1 MENLGKLQWGA
12 MKKIFCYLQCTEG
25 YGFKFQS
32 NLDNQNQQ
40 KLLIIRWCDLDWGRD
55 VNT

>member
-1 MENLGKLQWGA
+1 MANFGTLQWGA
-12 MKKIFCYLQCTEG
+12 MKQIFCYLQCTKG
-25 YGFKFQS
+25 YGLKFQS

-40 KLLIIRWCDLDWGRD
+40 KLLFIRWCDLDWGRD